1 MLTEEIVIPV
11 HTGVQV
17 FWKVLTTLD
26 SGFCRN
32 DKGRFLTSYGII
44 VLGPSQSGRG
54 ALMQRLK
61 LGIPKGSL
69 QEATIEIFRRAG
81 WHIQLPDRS
90 YFPSVDDE
98 EISCYLIRAQEISR
112 YVEEGVLDLGLTG
125 RDWILENSSD
135 VMILDE
141 LVYSKMSRKP
151 ARWVLAVPE
160 DSPVRSLRDL
170 DGKRVATELVSFT
183 RRLFQ
188 EKGIHVEVEFSWGA
202 TEAKVLE
209 GLADA
214 VVEVTETGTTLR
226 ANGLRIV
233 EELMTTVPQ
242 LIANHQ
248 AWTDPWKKRKIEQI
262 RLLLKGAM
270 AAYKKV
276 GLKLNV
282 AEEDIPNVV
291 AVLPSLKSPTIS
303 KLYGQDWF
311 AIETIVDE
319 DVVRE
324 IIPRLQEAGAQGI
337 IEYSLN
343 KVI

>member
-1 MLTEEIVIPV
+1 ME
-11 HTGVQV
+11 
-17 FWKVLTTLD
+17 K
-26 SGFCRN
+26 
-32 DKGRFLTSYGII
+32 
-44 VLGPSQSGRG
+44 
-54 ALMQRLK
+54 LK

-81 WHIQLPDRS
+81 WNIRLPDRS
-90 YFPSVDDE
+90 YFPGIDDE

-112 YVEEGVLDLGLTG
+112 YVESGVLDVGLTG
-125 RDWILENSSD
+125 KDWILENDSK
-135 VMILDE
+135 VVILEE
-141 LVYSKMSRKP
+141 LIYSKVSRRP

-160 DSPVRSLRDL
+160 DSPVRRLEDL
-170 DGKRVATELVSFT
+170 GGKRVATELVNFT

-188 EKGIHVEVEFSWGA
+188 ERGIKVEVEFSWGA

-233 EELMTTVPQ
+233 EELMSTAPQ
-242 LIANHQ
+242 LIANPK
-248 AWTDPWKKRKIEQI
+248 AWEDPWKHRKIEQI
-262 RLLLKGAM
+262 RMLLKGAM

-276 GLKLNV
+276 GLKMNV
-282 AEEDIPNVV
+282 SEEDIPNVV
-291 AVLPSLKSPTIS
+291 AVLPSLKAPTIS

-311 AIETIVDE
+311 AVETIVDQ
-319 DVVRE
+319 DLVRE

>member
-1 MLTEEIVIPV
+1 M
-11 HTGVQV
+11 
-17 FWKVLTTLD
+17 
-26 SGFCRN
+26 N
-32 DKGRFLTSYGII
+32 
-44 VLGPSQSGRG
+44 
-54 ALMQRLK
+54 RLK

-69 QEATIEIFRRAG
+69 QDATIEIFRRAG
-81 WHIQLPDRS
+81 WHIRLNDRS

-112 YVEEGVLDLGLTG
+112 YVEGGVLDLGLTG
-125 RDWILENSSD
+125 RDWILENDSR
-135 VMILDE
+135 VVVLEE
-141 LVYSKMSRKP
+141 LVYSKVSRKP

-160 DSPVRSLRDL
+160 DSPVRSLGDL
-170 DGKRVATELVSFT
+170 EGKRIATELVGFT
-183 RRLFQ
+183 RRLFS
-188 EKGIHVEVEFSWGA
+188 ERGIRVEVEFSWGA

-242 LIANHQ
+242 LIANWQ
-248 AWTDPWKKRKIEQI
+248 AWEDPWKRRKIEQI
-262 RLLLKGAM
+262 RLLLNGAM
-270 AAYKKV
+270 TAYKKV
-276 GLKLNV
+276 GLKMNV
-282 AEEDIPNVV
+282 AEVDIPAVV

-337 IEYSLN
+337 IEYGLN

>member
-1 MLTEEIVIPV
+1 ME
-11 HTGVQV
+11 
-17 FWKVLTTLD
+17 K
-26 SGFCRN
+26 
-32 DKGRFLTSYGII
+32 
-44 VLGPSQSGRG
+44 
-54 ALMQRLK
+54 LK

-81 WHIQLPDRS
+81 WNIRLPDRS
-90 YFPSVDDE
+90 YFPGIDDE

-112 YVEEGVLDLGLTG
+112 YVESGVLDVGLTG
-125 RDWILENSSD
+125 KDWILENDSK
-135 VMILDE
+135 VLILEE
-141 LVYSKMSRKP
+141 LIYSKVSRRP

-160 DSPVRSLRDL
+160 DSPVRRLEDL
-170 DGKRVATELVSFT
+170 GGKRVATELVNFT

-188 EKGIHVEVEFSWGA
+188 ERGIKVEVEFSWGA

-233 EELMTTVPQ
+233 EELMSTAPQ
-242 LIANHQ
+242 LIANPE
-248 AWTDPWKKRKIEQI
+248 AWEDPWKHRKIEQI
-262 RLLLKGAM
+262 RMLLKGAM

-276 GLKLNV
+276 GLKMNV
-282 AEEDIPNVV
+282 SEEDIPNVV
-291 AVLPSLKSPTIS
+291 AVLPSLKAPTIS

-311 AIETIVDE
+311 AVETIVDQ
-319 DVVRE
+319 DLVRE